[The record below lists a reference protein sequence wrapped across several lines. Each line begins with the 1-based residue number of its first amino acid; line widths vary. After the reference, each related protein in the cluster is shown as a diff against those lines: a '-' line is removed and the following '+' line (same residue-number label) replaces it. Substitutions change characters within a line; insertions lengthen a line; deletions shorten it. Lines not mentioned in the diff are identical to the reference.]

1 MILMVSWMLRES
13 KRECLGMKDDLPHRQ
28 FQLPARERDFAPDVT
43 PLPDQN
49 NLHLI
54 PNDLAS
60 QSWCLG
66 VHPDETGLMR
76 RG

>member
-1 MILMVSWMLRES
+1 MILMVSWMLREQE
-13 KRECLGMKDDLPHRQ
+13 RVFGMKDDLPQWQ

-66 VHPDETGLMR
+66 VHPDETGLLR